1 MAKQD
6 IEEKKEA
13 AQKQA
18 GEEKKRKKEKSPKK
32 VYLWQERKRNFLGL
46 PWTFTK
52 YRLDQDRLYITT
64 GFFNLTEDE
73 VRLYRITD
81 ITLKRSFWQR
91 LFGMGTIHCD
101 SSDVTQQCF
110 EIRNIKH
117 SKEVKDM
124 ISKLVDESRLR
135 NRVYTSES
143 VNSRPH
149 DGGHGDHGHNG
160 HDGHGPEPE
169 LVPPPEI
176 DRTDVNDNG
185 VPDVF
190 ER

>member
-1 MAKQD
+1 MA
-6 IEEKKEA
+6 
-13 AQKQA
+13 
-18 GEEKKRKKEKSPKK
+18 KKEKVPKK

-46 PWTFTK
+46 PWTYTK

-64 GFFNLTEDE
+64 GFLNLTEDE

-101 SSDVTQQCF
+101 SSDATQQCF
-110 EIRNIKH
+110 DIRNIKH
-117 SKEVKDM
+117 PKQVKDM

-143 VNSRPH
+143 VTAHPQPH
-149 DGGHGDHGHNG
+149 D
-160 HDGHGPEPE
+160 HDHGPEHEPD
-169 LVPPPEI
+169 LVPPPEV
-176 DRTDVNDNG
+176 DLTDANG
-185 VPDVF
+185 NHVPDVY

>member
-1 MAKQD
+1 MAK
-6 IEEKKEA
+6 KN
-13 AQKQA
+13 
-18 GEEKKRKKEKSPKK
+18 KSPKK
-32 VYLWQERKRNFLGL
+32 VYLWQERRRNFLGL
-46 PWTFTK
+46 PWTLTK

-64 GFFNLTEDE
+64 GFFNITEDE

-81 ITLKRSFWQR
+81 ITLKRNFWQR

-117 SKEVKDM
+117 SKQVKDM
-124 ISKLVDESRLR
+124 LSKLVDESRLR

-149 DGGHGDHGHNG
+149 DGPQGQGSEPEH
-160 HDGHGPEPE
+160 EPE
-169 LVPPPEI
+169 LVPPPEV
-176 DRTDVNDNG
+176 DRTDANANG

-190 ER
+190 EK

>member
-1 MAKQD
+1 M
-6 IEEKKEA
+6 EF
-13 AQKQA
+13 
-18 GEEKKRKKEKSPKK
+18 
-32 VYLWQERKRNFLGL
+32 LERKRLLLFGL

-52 YRLDQDRLYITT
+52 YRLTKDRLFIIT
-64 GFFNLTEDE
+64 GLFNTREDE

-81 ITLKRSFWQR
+81 ITLKRSFLQR
-91 LFGMGTIHCD
+91 LIGLGTIHCD
-101 SSDVTQQCF
+101 SSDVNQPCF

-117 SKEVKDM
+117 PKEVKDM

-135 NRVYTSES
+135 NRVYTSEN
-143 VNSRPH
+143 VNAKPH
-149 DGGHGDHGHNG
+149 DGPGHEHDHGQ
-160 HDGHGPEPE
+160 EPE

-176 DRTDVNDNG
+176 DRTDGNDNG

>member
-1 MAKQD
+1 MAKKNKLP
-6 IEEKKEA
+6 KKE
-13 AQKQA
+13 
-18 GEEKKRKKEKSPKK
+18 
-32 VYLWQERKRNFLGL
+32 YLWQERKRNFLGL
-46 PWTFTK
+46 PWTLTK
-52 YRLDQDRLYITT
+52 YRLDQDRLYITR
-64 GFFNLTEDE
+64 GFFNITEDE

-101 SSDVTQQCF
+101 SSDVNQQCF
-110 EIRNIKH
+110 DIRNIRH
-117 SKEVKDM
+117 SRQVKDM

-143 VNSRPH
+143 VSSRPH
-149 DGGHGDHGHNG
+149 EGHGDPAGHHG
-160 HDGHGPEPE
+160 HDGPGQEPD
-169 LVPPPEI
+169 LIPPPEI
-176 DRTDVNDNG
+176 DRTDSNANG

>member
-1 MAKQD
+1 MAM
-6 IEEKKEA
+6 
-13 AQKQA
+13 
-18 GEEKKRKKEKSPKK
+18 KEKAPKK

-52 YRLDQDRLYITT
+52 YCLDQDRLYITT
-64 GFFNLTEDE
+64 GFLNITEDE

-81 ITLKRSFWQR
+81 VTLKRSFWQR
-91 LFGMGTIHCD
+91 LFGLGTIHCD

-117 SKEVKDM
+117 AKEVKDM

-143 VNSRPH
+143 VNARPH
-149 DGGHGDHGHNG
+149 DGPAPGGGHGH
-160 HDGHGPEPE
+160 EPD
-169 LVPPPEI
+169 LIPPPEI
-176 DRTDVNDNG
+176 DRTDDNGNG

>member
-1 MAKQD
+1 MAK
-6 IEEKKEA
+6 KN
-13 AQKQA
+13 
-18 GEEKKRKKEKSPKK
+18 KSHKK
-32 VYLWQERKRNFLGL
+32 VYLWQERRRNFLGL
-46 PWTFTK
+46 PWTLTK

-64 GFFNLTEDE
+64 GFFNITEDE

-81 ITLKRSFWQR
+81 ITLKRNFWQR

-110 EIRNIKH
+110 LIRNIKH
-117 SKEVKDM
+117 PKEVKDM
-124 ISKLVDESRLR
+124 LSKLVDESRLR

-143 VNSRPH
+143 VSAKPH
-149 DGGHGDHGHNG
+149 DGPGHGDG
-160 HDGHGPEPE
+160 HDHEPD

-176 DRTDVNDNG
+176 DRTDDNGNG

>member
-1 MAKQD
+1 MA
-6 IEEKKEA
+6 
-13 AQKQA
+13 
-18 GEEKKRKKEKSPKK
+18 KKEKAPKK
-32 VYLWQERKRNFLGL
+32 EYLWKDRKRNFLGL
-46 PWTFTK
+46 PWTFTRYK
-52 YRLDQDRLYITT
+52 LDQDRLYITT
-64 GFFNLTEDE
+64 GCFSITEDE

-110 EIRNIKH
+110 EIRNIKR
-117 SKEVKDM
+117 SKKVKDM
-124 ISKLVDESRLR
+124 LSTLVDESRLR

-143 VNSRPH
+143 VNTRPH
-149 DGGHGDHGHNG
+149 DDPNDNGHPHGDGH
-160 HDGHGPEPE
+160 HHEPD
-169 LVPPPEI
+169 LIPPPEI
-176 DRTDVNDNG
+176 DRTDANDNG

>member
-1 MAKQD
+1 MAKKQKVP
-6 IEEKKEA
+6 KKE
-13 AQKQA
+13 
-18 GEEKKRKKEKSPKK
+18 
-32 VYLWQERKRNFLGL
+32 YLWKDRKRILFLGL
-46 PWTFTK
+46 PWTFTR

-64 GFFNLTEDE
+64 GCFNLIEDE

-91 LFGMGTIHCD
+91 LIGLGTIHCD
-101 SSDVTQQCF
+101 SSDVNQPCF

-117 SKEVKDM
+117 SKQVKDM
-124 ISKLVDESRLR
+124 LSQLVDESRMR

-149 DGGHGDHGHNG
+149 EGHDGHDGHDGHNG
-160 HDGHGPEPE
+160 HDGHDGDGHHHEPD
-169 LVPPPEI
+169 LIPPPEI
-176 DRTDVNDNG
+176 DRTDGNGNG